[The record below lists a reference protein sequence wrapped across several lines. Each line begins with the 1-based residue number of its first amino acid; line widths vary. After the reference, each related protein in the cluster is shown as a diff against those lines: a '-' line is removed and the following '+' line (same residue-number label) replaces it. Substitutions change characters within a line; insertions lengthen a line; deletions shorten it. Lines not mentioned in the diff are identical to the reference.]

1 MNKPGF
7 PQIGKVSSAFFESRI
22 YPRLGAARRE
32 VLAGP
37 NHGLDTGIIRLVPG
51 KVMAVTTD
59 PVYIV
64 PQYGW
69 DEAAWFAWHIL
80 ASDVTTCGF
89 PPAYISVD
97 WNLPLSIDEKSFEI
111 IWERWDKES
120 KKYGAAIVAGHT
132 ARYDGTDYPMVGG
145 ATFLAVGDEDKY
157 LTPQM
162 AQPGDVLIITKGP
175 AVEAVGI
182 FSSIFFEEIKGKMGL
197 EIAVRGKELF
207 FSMSTVED
215 ALTAAKTGLR
225 TVVTSMHDATECG
238 ILGGVVE
245 VARASKTGVIL
256 ELDKIDVPEAVEAV
270 CKLYGME
277 PFSSISEG
285 TLIITVKPEGVSQVM
300 KALRRKRI
308 AAFIGGEILPE
319 KKGRWLLSKGKKSPL
334 VHPEVDPFWEAF
346 SKAVSR

>member
-1 MNKPGF
+1 MKKAEF
-7 PQIGKVSSAFFESRI
+7 PQIGKVSSSFFDNYI
-22 YPRLGAARRE
+22 YPRLGAHKEE
-32 VLAGP
+32 VLVGP
-37 NHGLDTGIIRLVPG
+37 GHGLDTGIIRLNGG
-51 KVMAVTTD
+51 KIMAVTTD

-97 WNLPLSIDEKSFEI
+97 WNLPLSVDEKSFEI
-111 IWERWDKES
+111 IWKRWHKES

-145 ATFLAVGDEDKY
+145 ATFMAIGDEDKY
-157 LTPQM
+157 LTPRM
-162 AQPGDVLIITKGP
+162 AEPGDILIITKGP

-182 FSSIFFEEIKGKMGL
+182 FSSLFFEEIKEKLGL
-197 EIAVRGKELF
+197 EIAEQGKELF

-215 ALTAAKTGLR
+215 ALTAAKNGLR

-238 ILGGVVE
+238 ILGGVIE

-277 PFSSISEG
+277 LFSSISEG

-300 KALRRKRI
+300 KAFRKKRI
-308 AAFIGGEILPE
+308 AAFIGGEMLPE

-334 VHPEVDPFWEAF
+334 VHPQIDPFWGAF
-346 SKAVSR
+346 QRAVSR